1 MIEVVKQ
8 DEGTEIPAG
17 ISKDL
22 LLAQYS
28 SLRSEVHQRLDQRQ
42 QLLTY
47 ALIGAA
53 SFFSIGVQPQVAS
66 ITVLC
71 YPLLAFFL
79 ACAWGQHDARIGEI
93 TVFLRAMEDRGLFGA
108 LGPGWETYRRTTFK
122 KRRFSLFDSISLSA
136 RGLFAGSDVL
146 ALVLGVSR
154 FFMSPQM
161 VGVFLFLLVV
171 DLVVIVATL
180 MALSHRRTRGVMLS

>member
-1 MIEVVKQ
+1 MIEVVNQ
-8 DEGTEIPAG
+8 SEEAEIAAG
-17 ISKDL
+17 VSKDL

-28 SLRSEVHQRLDQRQ
+28 SLRSEIHQRLDQRQ

-47 ALIGAA
+47 ALVGAA
-53 SFFSIGVQPQVAS
+53 SFFSLGVQPQVAS
-66 ITVLC
+66 VTVLC
-71 YPLLAFFL
+71 YPILAFFL
-79 ACAWGQHDARIGEI
+79 ACAWGQHDTRIGEI
-93 TVFLRAMEDRGLFGA
+93 TTFLRAMEERGLFGA

-136 RGLFAGSDVL
+136 RGLFIGSDLL

-154 FFMSPQM
+154 FFVSPQM
-161 VGVFLFLLVV
+161 VGVFVFLLVV

-180 MALSHRRTRGVMLS
+180 MALSHRRARA